1 MKPRKLRPSDV
12 VFAVECLPEDIPVR
26 GNALASGDDAEDK
39 ACEDEILA
47 RLDSGDPWAWCCVK
61 VTATLECKAPQY
73 EVGHTSKGPCYRMPT
88 DVSLVGVDYLG
99 GCSYRDEADFR
110 EGGYFDDMK
119 DAALEHLQAQVD
131 ALAKAV
137 CDP

>member
-1 MKPRKLRPSDV
+1 MKPRKLRPEDV

-47 RLDSGDPWAWCCVK
+47 RLDSGDQWAWCCVK
-61 VTATLECKAPQY
+61 VTATLECKAPKY
-73 EVGHTSKGPCYRMPT
+73 EVDHSSNGPCYRMAT

-99 GCSYRDEADFR
+99 GCSYTDEKDFLACSGD
-110 EGGYFDDMK
+110 EMK
-119 DAALEHLQAQVD
+119 EQALAHLQAQVD

-137 CDP
+137 CA